1 MKAKTREAIAGYLFI
16 IPIMTSVAVFTIIPI
31 FQAFYYSFTD
41 YDALKQQMFNA
52 TIDPLIAVG
61 SHLMVLPEEIENTK
75 ELAESLDPVSLVE
88 DMVGTS
94 LPDRL
99 KVILR
104 REFDRER
111 LVEDY
116 RKGFEGIFEGEV
128 TVRDFLERYLMGDK
142 GAFSKYVPNFVGL
155 ENFKSMLDDEYF
167 WIALKN
173 SFVFAAVVTPIQT
186 LLALVLAVAANSKV
200 RGVSFFKTSFFI
212 PSITSSAAISMIF
225 LLLYSKP
232 GLINRLLG
240 IFGFE
245 PIDWLGNPRTALTA
259 VMAMNIWT
267 TAGYFMVTF
276 LAGLQNIP
284 RSIIEAAIIDGANG
298 WTRFWKITL
307 PLLRPQITFVVT
319 MGIIGTLQVFDQIYF
334 LIKSQEN
341 VTMAMYIYQNAF
353 RYGKMGYAS
362 AIALVFFLIIFLVTL
377 VQRRLMERN
386 LEVM

>member
-1 MKAKTREAIAGYLFI
+1 VRYKRREAIFGYLFTL
-16 IPIMTSVAVFTIIPI
+16 PILLSIAVFTVIPI
-31 FQAFYYSFTD
+31 IQAFYYSFTD
-41 YDALKQQMFNA
+41 YDALKQQMFN
-52 TIDPLIAVG
+52 INVDPFMAVG
-61 SHLMVLPEEIENTK
+61 SYLMKLPEEIENVD
-75 ELAESLDPVSLVE
+75 EVAANFDPVAFVEQLV
-88 DMVGTS
+88 GAK
-94 LPDRL
+94 LPKRVKWVL
-99 KVILR
+99 KN
-104 REFDRER
+104 EFNAKT
-111 LVEDY
+111 LIEDY
-116 RKGFEGIFEGEV
+116 KKGFPSGEV
-128 TVRDFLERYLMGDK
+128 RLGEFLV
-142 GAFSKYVPNFVGL
+142 KYVKTGRVLKKYIPDFTGFA
-155 ENFKSMLDDEYF
+155 NFKKLATDRYF

-173 SFVFAAVVTPIQT
+173 SFVFALVVTPIQT
-186 LLALVLAVAANSKV
+186 LLALILAVAANSRV

-225 LLLYSKP
+225 MMLYSKP

-240 IFGFE
+240 FFGFK
-245 PIDWLGNPRTALTA
+245 PIDWLGNPYTALPA

-284 RSIIEAAIIDGANG
+284 KSIIEAAIIDGAGG

-307 PLLRPQITFVVT
+307 PLLKHQITFVVT

-362 AIALVFFLIIFLVTL
+362 AIALVFFLIIFSVTL
-377 VQRRLMERN
+377 VQRKLMEKG
-386 LEVM
+386 EVI